1 METNEPAAQA
11 PPPHARRRRPRRWKD
26 VCAPKRRAFRL
37 DDGAPVD
44 AAHALTG
51 SGLYEYGGRA
61 VHRKKLPG
69 AAATEDK
76 AWYFAF
82 DPHRRGDPV
91 LIGLG
96 GDADAITPTH
106 AMLQSIV
113 WEKRFVRCT
122 IDGEPFTADLTDAVR
137 EHTGTAARAL
147 RGPRRPD
154 VSARAVRASDRGL
167 NGRPLDVEIAVTNTA
182 RTYERIEDLLWSKR
196 TCLELCA
203 ERDEALE
210 ADADAL
216 EDHLRAQLLAG
227 AFTARWI
234 VAPDGAKAQLKT
246 VEAVHQLLEHQRALA
261 EDELAC
267 ARGELESAH
276 ALLDACTQPPVEHD
290 TALSPN
296 ATDDAA
302 ALARVAAERDA
313 LLAVVEAHHRDRDAT
328 SLVWMLA
335 ERIMPSLRERR
346 LRTRALRM
354 AAIRTEPQARFPA
367 SRSGLM
373 QRAEAF
379 DRAMHS
385 AMSDAAVR
393 RAEAE
398 SLVAIGEVSVGHA
411 EERLERVAEYGR
423 MLDELEAAGARQL
436 LFPPGTSLRAT
447 IAYEHRR
454 RFGATPRAEPQAN
467 APALAMR

>member
-1 METNEPAAQA
+1 METIERAAEA
-11 PPPHARRRRPRRWKD
+11 SPPHARRRRPRRWKD

-51 SGLYEYGGRA
+51 SGIYEYGCRP

-69 AAATEDK
+69 SPPTEDK
-76 AWYFAF
+76 SWYFAF
-82 DPHRRGDPV
+82 DPHRRGEPNLVGPAD
-91 LIGLG
+91 GL
-96 GDADAITPTH
+96 TPTH
-106 AMLQSIV
+106 AMLQAIV

-137 EHTGTAARAL
+137 ERTGPWDTRAL

-154 VSARAVRASDRGL
+154 VSARAVRAPDRGL
-167 NGRPLDVEIAVTNTA
+167 NGRPLDVEIAVTNGA

-196 TCLELCA
+196 ACVELYA

-210 ADADAL
+210 ADAELL
-216 EDHLRAQLLAG
+216 EEHVRAQLLAG
-227 AFTARWI
+227 TFVARWL

-246 VEAVHQLLEHQRALA
+246 IAAVQELLAYQRALA
-261 EDELAC
+261 EDELSC
-267 ARGELESAH
+267 ARGELDSAH
-276 ALLDACTQPPVEHD
+276 ALLEACAAAEASGDRDPARGPQ
-290 TALSPN
+290 
-296 ATDDAA
+296 DDA

-328 SLVWMLA
+328 SLVWMIA

-354 AAIRTEPQARFPA
+354 AAIRTELCARFPG

-373 QRAEAF
+373 RHVEAL
-379 DRAMHS
+379 DRAMQ
-385 AMSDAAVR
+385 APMSDAAVR

-398 SLVAIGEVSVGHA
+398 SLVAIGVVSMRHA
-411 EERLERVAEYGR
+411 EERLERVAEYSR
-423 MLDELEAAGARQL
+423 MLDELESAGARQL
-436 LFPPGTSLRAT
+436 LFPPRTSLRAT
-447 IAYEHRR
+447 IAYEYLR
-454 RFGATPRAEPQAN
+454 RFGAAGAVDTP
-467 APALAMR
+467 LAAASGEA

>member
-1 METNEPAAQA
+1 METIERAAEA
-11 PPPHARRRRPRRWKD
+11 SPPHARRRRPRRRKD

-51 SGLYEYGGRA
+51 SGIYEYGCRP

-69 AAATEDK
+69 SPATEDRS
-76 AWYFAF
+76 WYFAF
-82 DPHRRGDPV
+82 DPHRRGEPQLVGPCDGV
-91 LIGLG
+91 
-96 GDADAITPTH
+96 TPTH
-106 AMLQSIV
+106 AMLQAIV
-113 WEKRFVRCT
+113 WEKRFVRCA
-122 IDGEPFTADLTDAVR
+122 IDGEPFTAELTDAVR
-137 EHTGTAARAL
+137 ERTGGWDPRAL

-154 VSARAVRASDRGL
+154 VSARAVRASDRVL

-196 TCLELCA
+196 ACVELYV
-203 ERDEALE
+203 ERNAALE
-210 ADADAL
+210 TDAEQL
-216 EDHLRAQLLAG
+216 EEHLRAQLLAG
-227 AFTARWI
+227 AFSARWL

-246 VEAVHQLLEHQRALA
+246 VAAVQELLAYQRALA
-261 EDELAC
+261 EDELSC
-267 ARGELESAH
+267 ARGELGSAH
-276 ALLDACTQPPVEHD
+276 ALLEACAEV
-290 TALSPN
+290 
-296 ATDDAA
+296 DDA

-313 LLAVVEAHHRDRDAT
+313 LLAIVEAHHRDRDAT
-328 SLVWMLA
+328 SLVWMIA

-354 AAIRTEPQARFPA
+354 AAIRTELYARFPG

-373 QRAEAF
+373 RHVEAL
-379 DRAMHS
+379 DRALQ
-385 AMSDAAVR
+385 APMSEAAVR

-398 SLVAIGEVSVGHA
+398 SLVAIGAVSVRHA

-423 MLDELEAAGARQL
+423 MLDELEAGGARQL

-454 RFGATPRAEPQAN
+454 RFGAGA
-467 APALAMR
+467 